1 MFAKQRSTK
10 NKKQVRACR
19 FRYLQRGLSKQRLY
33 STRCINIFVEFFIR
47 DLGVSRTAFSGIWT
61 VALAISSVM
70 TPTAGLVLDRYV
82 VRTTVARIPKLQTH
96 AHSRV
101 VSWV

>member
-1 MFAKQRSTK
+1 MRLHHGVWVLGACSLLTVATSAGHST
-10 NKKQVRACR
+10 
-19 FRYLQRGLSKQRLY
+19 G
-33 STRCINIFVEFFIR
+33 INIFVEFFIR

-70 TPTAGLVLDRYV
+70 TPIAGLVLDRYG
-82 VRTTVARIPKLQTH
+82 VRNTMALIPKLQTH